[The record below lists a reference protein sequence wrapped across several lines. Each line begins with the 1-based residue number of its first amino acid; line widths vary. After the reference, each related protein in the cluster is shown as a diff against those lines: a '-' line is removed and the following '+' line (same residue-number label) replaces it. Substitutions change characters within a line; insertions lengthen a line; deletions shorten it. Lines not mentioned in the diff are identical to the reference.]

1 MRQLDDGFRMM
12 AILAQCVFE
21 RLGAVH
27 EEPAKCAVLFA
38 SNPVATT
45 SPANKDGRRCEAA
58 RWRLVELHD
67 HHSSKL
73 EWYVRQPTSAESVT
87 AVQRSAARD
96 RWVTWLEM
104 LSACADV
111 QHSVLLRLFAVDI
124 GLAKAAATLALM
136 FAASALRVTSLV
148 SASIKVDRASFIG
161 KSRNK
166 LTVLAAAPSLS
177 FQQSACQLR
186 ILIRTFLCERV
197 FDAVPCE
204 R

>member
-27 EEPAKCAVLFA
+27 EEPPKCAVLFA

-67 HHSSKL
+67 HHPSKL
-73 EWYVRQPTSAESVT
+73 EWYAPQPCRLRDC
-87 AVQRSAARD
+87 RSKVGGAGSL
-96 RWVTWLEM
+96 VTWLEM
-104 LSACADV
+104 LSACVDV

-124 GLAKAAATLALM
+124 GLTKAAATLELM

-148 SASIKVDRASFIG
+148 SASIRVDRASFIG
-161 KSRNK
+161 RSRNK

-177 FQQSACQLR
+177 FQQSTCQLR
-186 ILIRTFLCERV
+186 ILIRTFLCEGV
-197 FDAVPCE
+197 FDAAPYE